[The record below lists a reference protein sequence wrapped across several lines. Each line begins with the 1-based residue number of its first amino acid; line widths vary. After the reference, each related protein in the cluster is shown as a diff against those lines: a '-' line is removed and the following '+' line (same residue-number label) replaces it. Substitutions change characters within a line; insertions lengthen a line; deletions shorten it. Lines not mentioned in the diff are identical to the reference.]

1 MDYLKNKLL
10 YLPKI
15 ILIILLLWALVP
27 INPYGYYTF
36 LRIVSFLI
44 FGYLA
49 YESYQNK
56 KVFWMLLNI
65 LFAIMYNPIIK
76 VYLNRDIW
84 AVVNIISV
92 ISIIILMVILRNEQK
107 QQ

>member
-1 MDYLKNKLL
+1 
-10 YLPKI
+10 
-15 ILIILLLWALVP
+15 
-27 INPYGYYTF
+27 
-36 LRIVSFLI
+36 
-44 FGYLA
+44 
-49 YESYQNK
+49 
-56 KVFWMLLNI
+56 MLLNI